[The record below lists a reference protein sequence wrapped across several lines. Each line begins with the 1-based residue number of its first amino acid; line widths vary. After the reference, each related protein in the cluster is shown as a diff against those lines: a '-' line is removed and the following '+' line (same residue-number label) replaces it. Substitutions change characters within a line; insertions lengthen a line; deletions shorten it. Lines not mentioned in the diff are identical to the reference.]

1 MTTISNLPPEARSVA
16 YARRLTRATLAG
28 WGVTPETIDDAT
40 LVVSELVTNAVTH
53 ARPPITL
60 SLTRKPG
67 GLRAEITDHGALA
80 PLVPRRA
87 GEAATGGRGLGL
99 VDELAD
105 RWNVEVNGERGCK
118 TVWFEMEAG
127 LTCAHAILA
136 V

>member
-87 GEAATGGRGLGL
+87 ARPPRA
-99 VDELAD
+99 V
-105 RWNVEVNGERGCK
+105 
-118 TVWFEMEAG
+118 AG
-127 LTCAHAILA
+127 WAWSTSSPTDGTSR
-136 V
+136 